1 MDSSP
6 CAKEFIILESSK
18 VNRREEE
25 AFEEEFAAAVVDDLV
40 SSVITEAQRSVTFV
54 GESKEL
60 SRWILK
66 NVFGSNLTCE
76 HSRKDANEVSQG

>member
-25 AFEEEFAAAVVDDLV
+25 AFEQEFAAAVVDDLV
-40 SSVITEAQRSVTFV
+40 SSVITEA
-54 GESKEL
+54 
-60 SRWILK
+60 
-66 NVFGSNLTCE
+66 
-76 HSRKDANEVSQG
+76 

>member
-25 AFEEEFAAAVVDDLV
+25 AFGEEFAAAVVDDLV